1 MENWKTLKVFFV
13 SAMIINQ
20 VISFNL
26 GSIWQILFYVVFFA
40 CAQFFFRSWSIHEC
54 TTANQQTC
62 KKLSSL
68 MRFFTI
74 LRTTRL
80 YSEYF
85 EQLKRNRLQGLHK
98 CSRTFNY
105 TYSKEFMFLVSQIK
119 LIKRTKRLELNFNI
133 EFEGVD
139 LSTTFT
145 TREQLWNHLCYS
157 MLKNAWQKSSHAVL
171 LSRLGWKYLHIK
183 AEKNILG

>member
-1 MENWKTLKVFFV
+1 
-13 SAMIINQ
+13 
-20 VISFNL
+20 
-26 GSIWQILFYVVFFA
+26 
-40 CAQFFFRSWSIHEC
+40 
-54 TTANQQTC
+54 
-62 KKLSSL
+62 

-80 YSEYF
+80 YSEHF
-85 EQLKRNRLQGLHK
+85 QQLKRNRLQGLQK
-98 CSRTFNY
+98 CSRTFNS
-105 TYSKEFMFLVSQIK
+105 TYSKAFMFLVSQIK

-157 MLKNAWQKSSHAVL
+157 MLKNA
-171 LSRLGWKYLHIK
+171 
-183 AEKNILG
+183 